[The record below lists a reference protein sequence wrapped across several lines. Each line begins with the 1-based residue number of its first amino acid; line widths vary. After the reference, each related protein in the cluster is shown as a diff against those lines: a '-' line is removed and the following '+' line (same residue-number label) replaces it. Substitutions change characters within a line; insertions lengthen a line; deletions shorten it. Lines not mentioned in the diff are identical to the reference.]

1 MIGNRTLPSMP
12 AGRGWACCR
21 WPGGAGLAAAAEV
34 PPHAPGA
41 LPCRCPQPD
50 HRTARHSVADHGEAG
65 PEEKTQRPLVEVCR
79 TGLRPQFR
87 VHGVAFH
94 HGGAVG
100 KRMAD
105 GGAKER
111 CGHAAAAVAGGDDE
125 AAHRPDGPSA

>member
-1 MIGNRTLPSMP
+1 MIGNRTI
-12 AGRGWACCR
+12 AEHT
-21 WPGGAGLAAAAEV
+21 GGAGLG
-34 PPHAPGA
+34 GA
-41 LPCRCPQPD
+41 GCRCGSAAVRSGRTVHRCSQPD
-50 HRTARHSVADHGEAG
+50 HRTARYGVADHGEAG
-65 PEEKTQRPLVEVCR
+65 PEEKIQRPLVEVCR

-87 VHGVAFH
+87 VHGVALH

-111 CGHAAAAVAGGDDE
+111 CGNAAAAVAGGDDE